1 MIRKP
6 SDMQVESREKMRGGS
21 GTVTIRH
28 CFKKDEFAAN
38 VRLCATMIVPAG
50 ASVGSHCHE
59 TEDEVYIVT
68 RGTGILDDG
77 ISRTRIEK
85 GDAILTGRGE
95 SHAVE
100 NDGDEDLEII
110 AMIMCY

>member
-1 MIRKP
+1 
-6 SDMQVESREKMRGGS
+6 MRGGK
-21 GTVTIRH
+21 GTIAFRH
-28 CFKKDEFAAN
+28 FFTKDEFTAN
-38 VRLCATMIVPAG
+38 ARLCTTMIVPLG
-50 ASVGSHCHE
+50 ASVGKHTHE

-77 ISRTRIEK
+77 NTRTRVET
-85 GDAILTGRGE
+85 GDAILTGQGG

-100 NDGDEDLEII
+100 NDGNENLEII